1 MSFRPKKMQY
11 QFLEYFTATNTHV
24 LWRKYEQ
31 ILNNFTFCIFFC
43 LFYGLLYMSIVN
55 FGNFLSYPG
64 SHLSSPILSHWNPSS
79 YAFYVSLCLYLFISV
94 FFSLCLSLCVCVFL
108 CVFVYVCVHVCAREC
123 PMKCTTTL
131 NYVWL
136 HEHGQAITYLSRGKL
151 PVATLLNKITPVS
164 SNHCFPSFLFC

>member
-1 MSFRPKKMQY
+1 MWQHLRLMSFRPKKMQY

-55 FGNFLSYPG
+55 FGNFLSYHG

-79 YAFYVSLCLYLFISV
+79 YAFSVSLCLYL
-94 FFSLCLSLCVCVFL
+94 CLSLSFSLSVCHFVCVSFCVCL
-108 CVFVYVCVHVCAREC
+108 CMYVSMCVHVNAQWSV
-123 PMKCTTTL
+123 P
-131 NYVWL
+131 L
-136 HEHGQAITYLSRGKL
+136 HWIMFDCMSMGKQL
-151 PVATLLNKITPVS
+151 HTWAEASCL
-164 SNHCFPSFLFC
+164 